1 MPLVRAE
8 GGLRY
13 GGVAKVVLHHEPFPD
28 EAADILGVHLLP
40 DLLEPRM
47 VEAGHTEES
56 VGRKLEG
63 GGGDVLE
70 LPYPLGVGLGILGV
84 EGIDDDDRA

>member
-1 MPLVRAE
+1 MPLVRAV
-8 GGLRY
+8 GGLGY
-13 GGVAKVVLHHEPFPD
+13 GGVAKVVLHHEPLPD
-28 EAADILGVHLLP
+28 KAADILGVHLLP

-47 VEAGHTEES
+47 DEAGHTEES

-70 LPYPLGVGLGILGV
+70 LLYPFGIGFRILGV
-84 EGIDDDDRA
+84 EGIDDNDRA